1 MTRRDQQ
8 ERERPVLIQERAS
21 FTGGEDGDGAVAVTL
36 LNVGL
41 GPALRVEVRA
51 SYIDPHYQP
60 EIGQVTR
67 PAIKPGESERFVLY
81 VRFPS
86 PPAGG
91 VRGDGF
97 RVSGTYL
104 DRSRRNEYSII
115 TDWRTPS
122 SDRS

>member
-1 MTRRDQQ
+1 VQ
-8 ERERPVLIQERAS
+8 VLIQEHAS
-21 FTGGEDGDGAVAVTL
+21 FSGGEDGAVAVTL

-51 SYIDPHYQP
+51 SYIDSDYQP
-60 EIGQVTR
+60 EIGQVTL
-67 PAIKPGESERFVLY
+67 PAIKPGESERSVLY

-86 PPAGG
+86 EPPGG
-91 VRGDGF
+91 IRGDGF

-122 SDRS
+122 SDPS